1 MCVFVF
7 CCIIKSSLQKHS
19 RPSDGNLKLEVL
31 SEVSDFYSTCVYVH
45 TYHSVLFPKK
55 DVLKITGVFLK
66 GTHALG
72 VSSVIYKSRKHSSTP
87 TMDLTEAATVFV
99 SRQAGI
105 EKGKHIRAGW
115 NADA

>member
-7 CCIIKSSLQKHS
+7 CCIIKSSLQKQG
-19 RPSDGNLKLEVL
+19 RPSDGNLKLEVV
-31 SEVSDFYSTCVYVH
+31 SEVSDFYS

-66 GTHALG
+66 GTRALG
-72 VSSVIYKSRKHSSTP
+72 VSYIIYKSRKHPSTP
-87 TMDLTEAATVFV
+87 TLDLTEAATVFV
-99 SRQAGI
+99 SRQTGI
-105 EKGKHIRAGW
+105 EKGKHIHAGW